1 MRMVEEGKRYNGR
14 LVIRNESG
22 LVKYRE
28 GDLERECAL
37 TTFTQRHGETP
48 DNKEDEKQ

>member
-1 MRMVEEGKRYNGR
+1 MIEAGKSYNGR

-22 LVKYRE
+22 WVKYRE
-28 GDLERECAL
+28 GDLERECVL

-48 DNKEDEKQ
+48 DNKEGEK